1 MKQALRKILTGLTV
15 LLLFPVVIAIV
26 YEYTRINENEEHIST
41 VYKEQ
46 LETVIT
52 SINYYTGDIA
62 SNWASRIDLWL
73 MHPSDTAIIN
83 RLSKEN
89 ASIRAI
95 YLSSLDGRGKTV
107 YRSSTEAA
115 NDTALASI
123 INSEKEAIEQ
133 LNSYYDNNYRKF
145 ISYPTPT
152 SSIAMLFICKGADNE
167 NLVCIIELE
176 LQQFLQHHI
185 NPRIQAIARDNF
197 LIELLHVPSG
207 TILLRASDQAS
218 GVTRY
223 DQEGEMWLF
232 PTVKIGITLKQDTIT
247 DLASK
252 KVKEGMLLLGA
263 VLLILI
269 AGIWFLYSSVKKEI
283 KLAQIKSEFI
293 SNVSHEIRTPLALIS
308 MYAETLEMGRI
319 SSEEKIKGYYRT
331 ISAESERLNG
341 MIDNI
346 LNFSQLESGK
356 RKYKFEVCRLND
368 ICTQIIENYESH
380 FKNNHCDV
388 SFEPSEALPRILSD
402 KQAIAEALINLI
414 DNAVKYSRD
423 NKKIEIS
430 TGVDK
435 KMCFVEVKDYGIGI
449 ARKDQKLIFDKFY
462 RVSRNNLANEVKG
475 TGLGL
480 SLVCEIIKSH
490 KGKVS
495 LQSKP
500 EAGSTFRLYFP
511 TIPKSKNS

>member
-1 MKQALRKILTGLTV
+1 
-15 LLLFPVVIAIV
+15 
-26 YEYTRINENEEHIST
+26 
-41 VYKEQ
+41 
-46 LETVIT
+46 
-52 SINYYTGDIA
+52 
-62 SNWASRIDLWL
+62 
-73 MHPSDTAIIN
+73 
-83 RLSKEN
+83 
-89 ASIRAI
+89 
-95 YLSSLDGRGKTV
+95 
-107 YRSSTEAA
+107 
-115 NDTALASI
+115 
-123 INSEKEAIEQ
+123 
-133 LNSYYDNNYRKF
+133 
-145 ISYPTPT
+145 
-152 SSIAMLFICKGADNE
+152 
-167 NLVCIIELE
+167 
-176 LQQFLQHHI
+176 
-185 NPRIQAIARDNF
+185 
-197 LIELLHVPSG
+197 
-207 TILLRASDQAS
+207 
-218 GVTRY
+218 
-223 DQEGEMWLF
+223 
-232 PTVKIGITLKQDTIT
+232 
-247 DLASK
+247 
-252 KVKEGMLLLGA
+252 MLLLGA

-388 SFEPSEALPRILSD
+388 SFEPSKALPRILGD

-423 NKKIEIS
+423 NRKIEIS

-435 KMCFVEVKDYGIGI
+435 KMCYVEVKDYGIGI